1 MGAPLLEGPPVG
13 AALPSARDD
22 AVTLLSCGGDSGATS
37 RPRSGRGPYEV
48 EVELKR
54 PVVDYDA
61 SWNAKD
67 NVGTFVLKLSGGKEA
82 KFEADDPMEFIAI
95 LSLLQGEKTVFAQ
108 PPFLTT
114 KA

>member
-1 MGAPLLEGPPVG
+1 M
-13 AALPSARDD
+13 AAGLA
-22 AVTLLSCGGDSGATS
+22 LLSCNGGPGTRS
-37 RPRSGRGPYEV
+37 RPQPGCAPSQV

-114 KA
+114 KP